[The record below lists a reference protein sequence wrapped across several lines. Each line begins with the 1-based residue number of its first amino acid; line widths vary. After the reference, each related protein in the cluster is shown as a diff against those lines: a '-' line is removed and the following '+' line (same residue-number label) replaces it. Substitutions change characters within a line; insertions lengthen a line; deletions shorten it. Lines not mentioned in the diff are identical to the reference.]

1 MVDSEML
8 DKNFKKVKS
17 VRKSGLNL
25 VRNLQDENMH
35 QNLYLSML
43 KHEMFLSM
51 NYMKIITQ
59 GNNEVRLM
67 RLNSMKQI
75 GDVLV
80 MQTKLGRCSSKFQ
93 PLEQT

>member
-8 DKNFKKVKS
+8 AKHFKKVKS

-43 KHEMFLSM
+43 KHVMFLSA

>member
-17 VRKSGLNL
+17 VRKSGLNP

>member
-43 KHEMFLSM
+43 KHVMFLSA